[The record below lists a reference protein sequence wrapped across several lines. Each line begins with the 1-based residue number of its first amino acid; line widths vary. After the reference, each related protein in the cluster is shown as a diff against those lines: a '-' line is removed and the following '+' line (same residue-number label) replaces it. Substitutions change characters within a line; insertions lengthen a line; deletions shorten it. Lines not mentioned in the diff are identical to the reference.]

1 MASLY
6 IHIPF
11 CHHKCIYCDFYSIAQ
26 KVDKD
31 LYINNLLSELEYRKD
46 FLTDKPQTIYFGG
59 GTPSLLTIKQVDR
72 ILKGIDRV
80 YGLENAKEITFE
92 TNPEDSKEVYLRDLK
107 SLGINRLSIGIESF
121 DDRDLRLLNRS
132 HNSLTAKA
140 SIENALKVGFENI
153 SIDLI
158 SNLPFSSF
166 ETWKQNLETFAKFDL
181 PHISSYT
188 LMIEEGTMLSKLIK
202 MGKYQP
208 ISEQD
213 ALLQLDYTISFLESK
228 GYTHYETSSFAKP
241 CFESKHNMAYWTFQ
255 PYLGIGVAAHSYKE
269 NIRMWNENDI
279 RAYMNSKTDIYNSIC
294 KQEKLSLEEQFE
306 EYVLLSARMQ
316 KGLSLKAVKDK
327 FPTYYERF
335 RENCEKMILEGYL
348 NNDLSLTLKG
358 WHLQDTLILNL
369 CDIG

>member
-26 KVDKD
+26 NVDKD
-31 LYINNLLSELEYRKD
+31 LYINNLLLELEDKKD
-46 FLTDKPQTIYFGG
+46 FLESKPTTIYFGG

-72 ILKGIDRV
+72 ILKGIDQIL
-80 YGLENAKEITFE
+80 GLEDVREITFE
-92 TNPEDSKEVYLRDLK
+92 TNPEDSKEIYLRDLK
-107 SLGINRLSIGIESF
+107 SLGINRLSIGVESF

-166 ETWKQNLETFAKFDL
+166 ETWKQNLQTFALFDL

-188 LMIEEGTMLSKLIK
+188 LMIEEGTMLYQLIK
-202 MGKYQP
+202 KGKYQP
-208 ISEQD
+208 ISEQE
-213 ALLQLDYTISFLESK
+213 AIRQLDYTISFLEDK
-228 GYTHYETSSFAKP
+228 GYTHYETSSYAKQG
-241 CFESKHNMAYWTFQ
+241 FESKHNLAYWTFQ
-255 PYLGIGVAAHSYKE
+255 SYLGIGVAAHSYKE
-269 NIRMWNENDI
+269 NIRIWNENDI
-279 RAYMNSKTDIYNSIC
+279 TAYLKDSYHSIS
-294 KQEKLSLEEQFE
+294 KQEKLSLLEQFE

-327 FPTYYERF
+327 FPTYYEGF
-335 RENCEKMILEGYL
+335 RVNCEKMISEGFL

-369 CDIG
+369 CDI